1 MSPLHPAVREWHDSN
16 PSWLNIAEYQTGD
29 VLLELDDGTLAY
41 GSQRDNGS
49 WVQFV
54 GGVTLRLCGPQTAD
68 DEDDVIGLRLC
79 GPQTADDEDDVI
91 GHLTRPREPV
101 RFCVVPD
108 DIAIHFMA
116 H

>member
-41 GSQRDNGS
+41 GSQRDKGS

-54 GGVTLRLCGPQTAD
+54 GGVT
-68 DEDDVIGLRLC
+68 LRLC